1 VLLSA
6 SCKRLFRLSSAHREY
21 FRLNSQS
28 VCKMT
33 QGEINTDRILSAGQH
48 ALYTDSVQIVKPIKQ
63 RHRKQPPLEE
73 QKSHTIQ
80 VVTSSTPDIMEPAEK
95 NGLISHTQ
103 INIQPLMILDL
114 NGILCHRIRRRPN
127 QDPPI
132 ISEYRSQLGPKVAHT
147 PIIPRPDLLHFL
159 EFVDR
164 HFCLAVWTSAKPKT
178 AKKLVD
184 LLIPKS
190 IKDRLLFVWSQG
202 QCLVDE
208 SPSNSESKETI
219 FIKDLDLVWQKFP
232 LWNQYNTILM
242 DDSPEKCARWKENAL
257 HPPPLHGRK
266 QKRADEPEDSARV
279 WISDE
284 ENVRQQFEFL
294 TLFTAHWTSCP
305 VTKVWESNIDHDGA
319 RSVVNNANDGMST
332 FLVKHATEFMGWKS

>member
-1 VLLSA
+1 VLLA
-6 SCKRLFRLSSAHREY
+6 AYCKRFSLLSR
-21 FRLNSQS
+21 FQS
-28 VCKMT
+28 NCISSDIACKMA
-33 QGEINTDRILSAGQH
+33 QGEITAHTDRILSAGQS
-48 ALYTDSVQIVKPIKQ
+48 ALYTDSIQIIQPIKQ
-63 RHRKQPPLEE
+63 RHRKQPPPE
-73 QKSHTIQ
+73 KPKGRVVH
-80 VVTSSTPDIMEPAEK
+80 VVTSSTPDVVEPGE
-95 NGLISHTQ
+95 NGPISHIR
-103 INIQPLMILDL
+103 INVQPLLILDL

-159 EFVDR
+159 EYLDR
-164 HFCLAVWTSAKPKT
+164 HFCLAIWTSAKPKT

-202 QCLVDE
+202 HCFVDE
-208 SPSNSESKETI
+208 TPSDTESKETI

-232 LWNQYNTILM
+232 IWNQRNTILM
-242 DDSPEKCARWKENAL
+242 DDSPEKCVRWKGNAL

-266 QKRADEPEDSARV
+266 QKSPGETEDSATI

-284 ENVRQQFEFL
+284 DNVRQQFEFL
-294 TLFTAHWTSCP
+294 TLFAEHWSSCP
-305 VTKVWESNIDHDGA
+305 LTHIWDSNIEHEGA
-319 RSVVNNANDGMST
+319 RPVVTYEGDGMSI
-332 FLVKHATEFMGWKS
+332 FLAKHGTEFMGWKS